1 MSKQCMRILVIISI
15 AGLALLSSACTRS
28 LSTPP
33 PTSTGEPGSFQQATM
48 EAVLSTFLT
57 QTAQSVEPPEGTPE
71 PTRTPGIILEASITP
86 EGTQPAVNVTTTSG
100 TPTATG
106 PIEHV
111 VAGGEWLL
119 SIARMYD
126 VDPDEII
133 ALNGLTPPYA
143 LFPGQI
149 LKIPV
154 EGSITPEP
162 EGTPLP
168 GGTTYIVQAG
178 DWVYSIARKFGVEP
192 DAIISANNLAYP
204 YTLYVGQELVIP

>member
-1 MSKQCMRILVIISI
+1 
-15 AGLALLSSACTRS
+15 
-28 LSTPP
+28 
-33 PTSTGEPGSFQQATM
+33 M

-57 QTAQSVEPPEGTPE
+57 QTAQAVEPSEGTPE
-71 PTRTPGIILEASITP
+71 PTNTPGIILESSITP

-119 SIARMYD
+119 SIARLYD
-126 VDPDEII
+126 VDPEEII

-192 DAIISANNLAYP
+192 DDIISANNLAYP
-204 YTLYVGQELVIP
+204 YTLFVGQELIIP

>member
-1 MSKQCMRILVIISI
+1 MSKQYMRILMIIST
-15 AGLALLSSACTRS
+15 AGLALVSSACTRS

-33 PTSTGEPGSFQQATM
+33 PTATGESGSFQQATM

-57 QTAQSVEPPEGTPE
+57 QTAQAVSPPEGTPE
-71 PTRTPGIILEASITP
+71 PTNTPGIILQSTATQ

-100 TPTATG
+100 TPTSTG

-119 SIARMYD
+119 SIARLYD
-126 VDPDEII
+126 VDPDDII
-133 ALNGLTPPYA
+133 SLNGLTPPYA

-154 EGSITPEP
+154 EGLITPEP
-162 EGTPLP
+162 DGTPLP

-192 DAIISANNLAYP
+192 DAIITANNLAYP
-204 YTLYVGQELVIP
+204 YTLYVGQELTIP